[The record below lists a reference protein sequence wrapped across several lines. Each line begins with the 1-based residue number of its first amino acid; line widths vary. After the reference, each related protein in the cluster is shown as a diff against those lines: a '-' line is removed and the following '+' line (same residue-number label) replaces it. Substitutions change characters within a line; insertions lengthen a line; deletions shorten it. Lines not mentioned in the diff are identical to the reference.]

1 MEAARQPAGRSVS
14 PARGPLLG
22 EVLRRPQLP
31 REHPRF
37 PRPGGQAA
45 GRAQLGGPTL
55 CRGKARRPTITKHT
69 RDFLAVQLLAPCAF
83 TAGAQVQS
91 LIEN

>member
-1 MEAARQPAGRSVS
+1 MTQSSMHLPPLRHGRRAWHTEAADTRRAERQPR
-14 PARGPLLG
+14 PGPLLG

-45 GRAQLGGPTL
+45 GRAQLGGPHAL
-55 CRGKARRPTITKHT
+55 QGQGTKTHHY
-69 RDFLAVQLLAPCAF
+69 
-83 TAGAQVQS
+83 
-91 LIEN
+91 